1 MRHSEIMIPT
11 RWLLS
16 ESIKARID
24 HPEDLVFDEAGG
36 GARKALNGLL
46 HAAAEPRTVTIK
58 WDGSPALI
66 FGRDDKGFSLTDK
79 SGFGSKQ
86 ELPRS
91 PSELANGLFMR
102 RPGDEGRQDYANS
115 IARLWPILE
124 RVVPESFRGFVIGD
138 LLWNGRPTLSNGTYT
153 FRPNKISYSVPAE
166 GPLGQLIGR
175 SKMGMAVHGLYTDRS
190 QSEPNAVDGA
200 DSLGLQDNPDAV
212 IMGASID
219 DLQGVGLPVKLES
232 LMKSTIERLSPSI
245 DRFLD
250 RSQLA
255 ARQITDLG
263 SLMKRYVNSR
273 AYSGQHGFDDAASGF
288 AQWIDSGG
296 AGLTDR
302 KRQNV
307 MKYLQDRDKEHKA
320 TWSAVDALTSLKD
333 RIKDE
338 IDRQVSSRVSTE
350 LRGKPGHEGYVADTP
365 YGRIKMVNRPHFMRK
380 D

>member
-1 MRHSEIMIPT
+1 MRHSEIMIPA

-16 ESIKARID
+16 ESIKARIE

-36 GARKALNGLL
+36 GARKALSGLL
-46 HAAAEPRTVTIK
+46 HAAAEPKTVSIK

-91 PSELANGLFMR
+91 PSELASGLFMR

-115 IARLWPILE
+115 IAKLWPTLE
-124 RVVPESFRGFVIGD
+124 KVVPESFRGFVIGD
-138 LLWNGRPTLSNGTYT
+138 LLWNGRPAESNGAYT
-153 FRPNKISYSVPAE
+153 FRPNKISYSVPA
-166 GPLGQLIGR
+166 GSPLGQLMGR
-175 SKMGMAVHGLYTDRS
+175 SKMGIAVHGLYTDRS

-212 IMGASID
+212 IMGARID
-219 DLQGVGLPVKLES
+219 DLQSVSPSTRIAS
-232 LMKSTIERLSPSI
+232 LMKSTIERLAPAV

-250 RSQLA
+250 KSQLS

-273 AYSGQHGFDDAASGF
+273 AYVGQHGFDDAPSGF
-288 AQWIDSGG
+288 SQWIESGG

-307 MKYLQDRDKEHKA
+307 MKYLMDMDKEHRA
-320 TWSAVDALTSLKD
+320 TWSAVDALTRLKD
-333 RIKDE
+333 MIKDD

-350 LRGKPGHEGYVADTP
+350 LRGKTGHEGYVADTP